1 MRYAFSIFNGA
12 NERIKHSTLKPTCLS
27 EGSPKGADVSRAN
40 ILRPDLDENGNPRL
54 LHFSIP
60 SSACS
65 RSDQRHLDMGFETTH
80 LTQTLPTYTWL
91 TNHGITPSASAT
103 HTLTSLTSALK
114 SESGV
119 RRPSN
124 NYVLPT
130 YPFPQ
135 FYPALECQG
144 HNLDSI
150 S

>member
-1 MRYAFSIFNGA
+1 
-12 NERIKHSTLKPTCLS
+12 
-27 EGSPKGADVSRAN
+27 
-40 ILRPDLDENGNPRL
+40 
-54 LHFSIP
+54 
-60 SSACS
+60 
-65 RSDQRHLDMGFETTH
+65 MGFETTH

-91 TNHGITPSASAT
+91 ANHGITPSASAT
-103 HTLTSLTSALK
+103 HTLSSLTSALK

-150 S
+150 SWYFNLKGSAIDGKFVPIGNILTVFLDEY